1 MGEFIKTQNSFASGQ
16 VDSEFFARDDIN
28 GLSQLE
34 NMDVIAGGGLTRRR
48 GLVSVADLQSTARL
62 IPFSV
67 SEEGLKQG
75 FAGTMEFCGPC
86 QAAVRTAIWHN
97 DICASRL

>member
-48 GLVSVADLQSTARL
+48 G
-62 IPFSV
+62 
-67 SEEGLKQG
+67 
-75 FAGTMEFCGPC
+75 MEFCGPC